1 MKSKNL
7 SLVIV
12 SNKHKDLL
20 FDWRNEKNAVKNS
33 ISNKTVIYNEHQ
45 KWFRNRLK
53 IKPVLFWILKKNK
66 SYVGVIR
73 LDKKK
78 IYYYL
83 SYSIDRR
90 FRKKGFGSKIIE
102 KMLEKKIVK
111 NILKKRFKI
120 IAIVKKK
127 NTTSIKAIL
136 SNNFYKSSFNKKILK
151 LTYKI

>member
-20 FDWRNEKNAVKNS
+20 FYWRNEKNTVKNS

-45 KWFRNRLK
+45 KWFRNRLE

-66 SYVGVIR
+66 SCVGMIR

-78 IYYYL
+78 IYYFL
-83 SYSIDRR
+83 SYSIDKK
-90 FRKKGFGSKIIE
+90 FRKKGFGSKIIK
-102 KMLEKKIVK
+102 KML
-111 NILKKRFKI
+111 
-120 IAIVKKK
+120 KKK
-127 NTTSIKAIL
+127 
-136 SNNFYKSSFNKKILK
+136 
-151 LTYKI
+151 